1 MAQGI
6 VQKLIGDPK
15 RGVRNG
21 FIRPTTPTGAAIG
34 GAKDL
39 FFNGAQ
45 VVSLGEDEAP
55 LAEGEVVSYR
65 HTQPLN
71 RGVGTAAVRPLAVDI
86 ARIER
91 APQDDEPE
99 QSANTATRAAGG
111 GQAAGPSVE
120 EQLRASDI
128 YRAI

>member
-6 VQKLIGDPK
+6 IQKLIGDHT

-21 FIRPTTPTGAAIG
+21 FIRPTTPTGAVIG

-39 FFNGAQ
+39 FFNGGQ

-71 RGVGTAAVRPLAVDI
+71 RGVGTAAGRPVAVEI

-91 APQDDEPE
+91 APQGDEPE
-99 QSANTATRAAGG
+99 QSANAATRAPGE
-111 GQAAGPSVE
+111 AAGPSVE
-120 EQLRASDI
+120 EQLRATGI
-128 YRAI
+128 YAAI

>member
-1 MAQGI
+1 MTQGVI
-6 VQKLIGDPK
+6 QKLSGDHT
-15 RGVRNG
+15 RGAGHG

-45 VVSLGEDEAP
+45 VVGLGGDETP
-55 LAEGEVVSYR
+55 LSVGDLVEFTYTHPVL
-65 HTQPLN
+65 Q
-71 RGVGTAAVRPLAVDI
+71 GVGTAPGTPVAVDI

-91 APQDDEPE
+91 APQGNEPE
-99 QSANTATRAAGG
+99 QSANAATRAAGG

>member
-21 FIRPTTPTGAAIG
+21 FIRPTTPTGAVVG

-65 HTQPLN
+65 HTQPLE
-71 RGVGTAAVRPLAVDI
+71 RGGGMAAVRPLAVDI
-86 ARIER
+86 VRIER
-91 APQDDEPE
+91 APQGDERGRA
-99 QSANTATRAAGG
+99 ANTATRATGG

>member
-6 VQKLIGDPK
+6 VEKLIGDPK

-39 FFNGAQ
+39 FFNAAQ
-45 VVSLGEDEAP
+45 VVSLGKDETP
-55 LAEGEVVSYR
+55 LSAGDVVSYR
-65 HTQPLN
+65 HTEPPN
-71 RGVGTAAVRPLAVDI
+71 WGAGTATGRPVAVDI
-86 ARIER
+86 ERIER

-99 QSANTATRAAGG
+99 QSANAATRAAG
-111 GQAAGPSVE
+111 ANADPSVE

>member
-21 FIRPTTPTGAAIG
+21 FIRPTAPTGAAIG

-39 FFNGAQ
+39 FFNAAQ
-45 VVSLGEDEAP
+45 VVSLGEDETP
-55 LAEGEVVSYR
+55 LSAGDVVSYR

-71 RGVGTAAVRPLAVDI
+71 RGGGMAAVRPLAVDI

-91 APQDDEPE
+91 APQGDEPE
-99 QSANTATRAAGG
+99 QSASAATRATGG
-111 GQAAGPSVE
+111 RQGGGPSVE